1 VKNLMPHIK
10 MYLKADTTLQK
21 GSSKIRLQELIRSR
35 KELKDNLNLPYDS
48 VRIDKIKKYVLACQS
63 VTTS

>member
-1 VKNLMPHIK
+1 MPYIK
-10 MYLKADTTLQK
+10 MYLKANTTLQK

-48 VRIDKIKKYVLACQS
+48 VRIEKIKKEVLACQS